1 MTQMREQ
8 PNSMEKI
15 SCLND
20 DFTKLP
26 RKNNK
31 EKYYLFIV
39 PSNQREVSFLV
50 ISESSIQCILTQ
62 DKNSIVLAKINNRL
76 TRNKENWY
84 FRIVSSIFSLNVKQK
99 TFVIMWF
106 KKCKWNP
113 YVIFLK
119 HIMLIIGRPVKKI

>member
-1 MTQMREQ
+1 MMTSLKYQE
-8 PNSMEKI
+8 
-15 SCLND
+15 
-20 DFTKLP
+20 
-26 RKNNK
+26 KNNK

-39 PSNQREVSFLV
+39 PRNQREVSFLV

-99 TFVIMWF
+99 TFVIM
-106 KKCKWNP
+106 
-113 YVIFLK
+113 
-119 HIMLIIGRPVKKI
+119 